1 MTHSSRKAFQRMI
14 KLQNKKRADELLRQS
29 YDTYYEKIARFCNI
43 KLKNRNEA
51 EDCVQECFMVYYK
64 QILNGEEIE
73 NTGAFLYKI
82 ADNLIK
88 TQWRQDKKAN
98 NIISLDEVAEILA
111 TNEVLDYS
119 NIDYDSCAERIIKIL
134 DEKERLLYQLKYTEQ
149 KSIAEIAEELNI
161 SFDAT
166 AKRLSR
172 LRQKVKAMVEE
183 EMKGED
189 LI

>member
-1 MTHSSRKAFQRMI
+1 M
-14 KLQNKKRADELLRQS
+14 QNKKQADEQLRQA
-29 YDTYYEKIARFCNI
+29 YDTYSEKIARFCNI

-51 EDCVQECFMVYYK
+51 EDCVQECFMVFYK
-64 QILNGEEIE
+64 RILRGEEIE
-73 NTGAFLYKI
+73 NTSAFLYKI
-82 ADNLIK
+82 ADNLVK

-98 NIISLDEVAEILA
+98 NIVSLDELAETLVASDII
-111 TNEVLDYS
+111 DCS
-119 NIDYDSCAERIIKIL
+119 NIDFDSCAEKIISIL
-134 DEKERLLYQLKYTEQ
+134 DEKEQLIYKLKYTEG

-161 SFDAT
+161 SFDTT

-172 LRQKVKAMVEE
+172 LRQKVKEMVAE

>member
-1 MTHSSRKAFQRMI
+1 
-14 KLQNKKRADELLRQS
+14 
-29 YDTYYEKIARFCNI
+29 
-43 KLKNRNEA
+43 
-51 EDCVQECFMVYYK
+51 MVYYK
-64 QILNGEEIE
+64 RILSGEEIG
-73 NTGAFLYKI
+73 NTIAYLYKI
-82 ADNLIK
+82 ADNLVK

-98 NIISLDEVAEILA
+98 NIIPLDDLAETLA
-111 TNEVLDYS
+111 TNEVYDYS
-119 NIDYDSCAERIIKIL
+119 NIDYDFCAEKIIKIL
-134 DEKERLLYQLKYTEQ
+134 DEKEQYLYKLKYTDQ

-172 LRQKVKAMVEE
+172 LRQKVKEMVEE

>member
-1 MTHSSRKAFQRMI
+1 MI

-51 EDCVQECFMVYYK
+51 EDCVQECFMIYYK
-64 QILNGEEIE
+64 RILSGEEIG

-88 TQWRQDKKAN
+88 TQWKQDKKAN
-98 NIISLDEVAEILA
+98 NIIPLDDVAETLA
-111 TNEVLDYS
+111 TNEVYDYS

-134 DEKERLLYQLKYTEQ
+134 DEKEQYLYKLKYTDQ
-149 KSIAEIAEELNI
+149 KSIAEIAGELNI

-172 LRQKVKAMVEE
+172 LRQKVKEMVTE

-189 LI
+189 FR

>member
-1 MTHSSRKAFQRMI
+1 
-14 KLQNKKRADELLRQS
+14 
-29 YDTYYEKIARFCNI
+29 
-43 KLKNRNEA
+43 
-51 EDCVQECFMVYYK
+51 MVYYK
-64 QILNGEEIE
+64 RILSGEEIV

-98 NIISLDEVAEILA
+98 DVISLDEVAETLA
-111 TNEVLDYS
+111 TDDVNNYS
-119 NIDYDSCAERIIKIL
+119 DIDYDALAEKIIEIL
-134 DEKERLLYQLKYTEQ
+134 DEKEQNLYRLKYTEQ
-149 KSIAEIAEELNI
+149 KSIAEIAKKLNI
-161 SFDAT
+161 SFDAA

-172 LRQKVKAMVEE
+172 LRQKVKEMVEK

>member
-1 MTHSSRKAFQRMI
+1 M
-14 KLQNKKRADELLRQS
+14 QNKKWADEQLRQA

-43 KLKNRNEA
+43 KLKSRNEA

-64 QILNGEEIE
+64 RILRGEEIG

-82 ADNLIK
+82 ADNLVK

-98 NIISLDEVAEILA
+98 NIVPLDELEESLA
-111 TNEVLDYS
+111 TQEVYDYS
-119 NIDYDSCAERIIKIL
+119 NIDYDACAEKIIGIL
-134 DEKERLLYQLKYTEQ
+134 DEKEQILYKLKYTDQ
-149 KSIAEIAEELNI
+149 KSIAEIAEKLNV
-161 SFDAT
+161 SFDAA

-172 LRQKVKAMVEE
+172 LRQKVKEMVEE

>member
-1 MTHSSRKAFQRMI
+1 M
-14 KLQNKKRADELLRQS
+14 QNKKWAEQLLRRA

-43 KLKNRNEA
+43 KLKNRTEA

-64 QILNGEEIE
+64 RILSGEEIV

-98 NIISLDEVAEILA
+98 DVISLDEVAETLA
-111 TNEVLDYS
+111 TDDVNNYS
-119 NIDYDSCAERIIKIL
+119 DIDYDALAEKIIEIL
-134 DEKERLLYQLKYTEQ
+134 DEKEQNLYRLKYTEQ
-149 KSIAEIAEELNI
+149 KSIAEIAKKLNI
-161 SFDAT
+161 SFDAA

-172 LRQKVKAMVEE
+172 LRQKVKEMVEK

>member
-1 MTHSSRKAFQRMI
+1 
-14 KLQNKKRADELLRQS
+14 
-29 YDTYYEKIARFCNI
+29 
-43 KLKNRNEA
+43 
-51 EDCVQECFMVYYK
+51 MVYYK
-64 QILNGEEIE
+64 RILRGEEIG

-82 ADNLIK
+82 ADNLVK

-98 NIISLDEVAEILA
+98 NIIPLEELAESLA
-111 TNEVLDYS
+111 TNEVYDYG
-119 NIDYDSCAERIIKIL
+119 NIDYDSCAEKIIRVL
-134 DEKERLLYQLKYTEQ
+134 DGKEQSLYKLRYTDQ

-172 LRQKVKAMVEE
+172 LRQKVKEMVAE

>member
-1 MTHSSRKAFQRMI
+1 
-14 KLQNKKRADELLRQS
+14 
-29 YDTYYEKIARFCNI
+29 
-43 KLKNRNEA
+43 
-51 EDCVQECFMVYYK
+51 MVYYK
-64 QILNGEEIE
+64 RVLSGEEIE
-73 NTGAFLYKI
+73 NTGAYLYKI

-98 NIISLDEVAEILA
+98 NIISLDDVAETLA
-111 TNEVLDYS
+111 INEVFDYG
-119 NIDYDSCAERIIKIL
+119 NIDYDSCAEKIIGIL
-134 DEKERLLYQLKYTEQ
+134 DEKEQYLYKLKYTDQ

-172 LRQKVKAMVEE
+172 LRQKVKEMVEK

>member
-1 MTHSSRKAFQRMI
+1 M
-14 KLQNKKRADELLRQS
+14 QNKKRADELLRQS

-64 QILNGEEIE
+64 RILNGEEIG
-73 NTGAFLYKI
+73 NISAFLYKI

-88 TQWRQDKKAN
+88 TQWRQDKIAN
-98 NIISLDEVAEILA
+98 NIIPLEDVAEILVA
-111 TNEVLDYS
+111 NEVFDYS
-119 NIDYDSCAERIIKIL
+119 NIDYDSCAESIIKIL
-134 DEKERLLYQLKYTEQ
+134 DEKEQLLYQLKYTQQ
-149 KSIAEIAEELNI
+149 KSIAEIATELNI

-172 LRQKVKAMVEE
+172 LREKVKAIVEE

>member
-1 MTHSSRKAFQRMI
+1 
-14 KLQNKKRADELLRQS
+14 
-29 YDTYYEKIARFCNI
+29 
-43 KLKNRNEA
+43 
-51 EDCVQECFMVYYK
+51 MVYYK
-64 QILNGEEIE
+64 RILSGEEIG

-82 ADNLIK
+82 ADNLVK
-88 TQWRQDKKAN
+88 TQWRQDEKAN
-98 NIISLDEVAEILA
+98 NILPLDDLAESLATDEVY
-111 TNEVLDYS
+111 DYS
-119 NIDYDSCAERIIKIL
+119 NIDFDSCAERIINIL
-134 DEKERLLYQLKYTEQ
+134 DEKEQYLYKLKYTDQ

-172 LRQKVKAMVEE
+172 LRQKVKEMVEE

>member
-1 MTHSSRKAFQRMI
+1 M
-14 KLQNKKRADELLRQS
+14 LRQS

-64 QILNGEEIE
+64 RILSGEEIG
-73 NTGAFLYKI
+73 NTSAFLYKI

-98 NIISLDEVAEILA
+98 NIIPLDEVAETLVA
-111 TNEVLDYS
+111 DEVYNYG
-119 NIDYDSCAERIIKIL
+119 NIDYDLCAEKIIKVL
-134 DEKERLLYQLKYTEQ
+134 DEKERLLYQLKYIDR
-149 KSIAEIAEELNI
+149 KSLAEIAKELNI

>member
-1 MTHSSRKAFQRMI
+1 M
-14 KLQNKKRADELLRQS
+14 QNKKRADEQLRQA
-29 YDTYYEKIARFCNI
+29 YDTYYEEIARFCNI

-64 QILNGEEIE
+64 RILSGEEIG
-73 NTGAFLYKI
+73 NIGGFLYKI
-82 ADNLIK
+82 ADNLVK

-98 NIISLDEVAEILA
+98 NIIPLDDLAETLA
-111 TNEVLDYS
+111 SEESYDYG
-119 NIDYDSCAERIIKIL
+119 NIDYEACAEKIIKIL
-134 DEKERLLYQLKYTEQ
+134 DEKEQYLYKIKYTDQ

-172 LRQKVKAMVEE
+172 LRQKVKEMVEK

>member
-1 MTHSSRKAFQRMI
+1 MK
-14 KLQNKKRADELLRQS
+14 NKKRADELLRQS

-64 QILNGEEIE
+64 RILSGEEIG
-73 NTGAFLYKI
+73 NTSAFLYKI

-98 NIISLDEVAEILA
+98 NIIPLDDIAETLAADEVY
-111 TNEVLDYS
+111 DYS
-119 NIDYDSCAERIIKIL
+119 NIDYDACTEKIIKIL
-134 DEKERLLYQLKYTEQ
+134 DEKEQYLYKLKYTDG

-172 LRQKVKAMVEE
+172 LRQKVKEIIE
-183 EMKGED
+183 KELKGED

>member
-1 MTHSSRKAFQRMI
+1 M
-14 KLQNKKRADELLRQS
+14 QNKKRADEQLRQA

-64 QILNGEEIE
+64 RILRGEEIE

-98 NIISLDEVAEILA
+98 NLIPLEDLAETLAATDVA
-111 TNEVLDYS
+111 DYS
-119 NIDYDSCAERIIKIL
+119 DIDYDSCAEKIIKIL
-134 DEKERLLYQLKYTEQ
+134 DEKEQQLYKLKYTDQ

-172 LRQKVKAMVEE
+172 LRQKVKEMVAE

>member
-1 MTHSSRKAFQRMI
+1 
-14 KLQNKKRADELLRQS
+14 
-29 YDTYYEKIARFCNI
+29 
-43 KLKNRNEA
+43 
-51 EDCVQECFMVYYK
+51 
-64 QILNGEEIE
+64 

-98 NIISLDEVAEILA
+98 NIVSLDELAESLSA
-111 TNEVLDYS
+111 TEVIDCS
-119 NIDYDSCAERIIKIL
+119 NIDFDSFAEKIISIL
-134 DEKERLLYQLKYTEQ
+134 DEKEQLIYKLKYTDE

-161 SFDAT
+161 SFDAA

-172 LRQKVKAMVEE
+172 LRQKVKEMVAE

-189 LI
+189 FR

>member
-1 MTHSSRKAFQRMI
+1 M
-14 KLQNKKRADELLRQS
+14 QNKKRADEQLRRA

-64 QILNGEEIE
+64 RILSGEEIG
-73 NTGAFLYKI
+73 NISAFLYKI
-82 ADNLIK
+82 ADNLVK

-98 NIISLDEVAEILA
+98 NIIPLDDLAETLA
-111 TNEVLDYS
+111 ANEVYDCS
-119 NIDYDSCAERIIKIL
+119 EIDYDDLAGRIIEIL
-134 DEKERLLYQLKYTEQ
+134 DEKEQNLYRLKYTKQ

-172 LRQKVKAMVEE
+172 LRQKVKEMVEE

>member
-1 MTHSSRKAFQRMI
+1 M
-14 KLQNKKRADELLRQS
+14 QNKKRADEQLRQA

-64 QILNGEEIE
+64 RILSGEEIG
-73 NTGAFLYKI
+73 NTSAFLYKI

-98 NIISLDEVAEILA
+98 NIIPLDDIAETLAADEVY
-111 TNEVLDYS
+111 DYS
-119 NIDYDSCAERIIKIL
+119 NIDYDACAERIIEIL
-134 DEKERLLYQLKYTEQ
+134 DEKEQYLYRLKYTDQ

>member
-1 MTHSSRKAFQRMI
+1 
-14 KLQNKKRADELLRQS
+14 
-29 YDTYYEKIARFCNI
+29 
-43 KLKNRNEA
+43 
-51 EDCVQECFMVYYK
+51 MVYYK
-64 QILNGEEIE
+64 RILSGEEIG

-82 ADNLIK
+82 ADNLVK

-98 NIISLDEVAEILA
+98 NIIPLDDLAESLATDEVY
-111 TNEVLDYS
+111 DYS
-119 NIDYDSCAERIIKIL
+119 NIDFDSCAERVISIL
-134 DEKERLLYQLKYTEQ
+134 DEKEQLIYKLKYTDE

-172 LRQKVKAMVEE
+172 LRQKVKEIVEE

>member
-1 MTHSSRKAFQRMI
+1 M
-14 KLQNKKRADELLRQS
+14 QNKKRADELLRQS
-29 YDTYYEKIARFCNI
+29 YDTYHEKIARFCNI

-64 QILNGEEIE
+64 RILSGEEIV
-73 NTGAFLYKI
+73 NIGAFLYKI

-88 TQWRQDKKAN
+88 TQWKQDKKAN
-98 NIISLDEVAEILA
+98 NIIPLEELSETIASNDFY
-111 TNEVLDYS
+111 DYS
-119 NIDYDSCAERIIKIL
+119 NIDYDACAEKIIKNL
-134 DEKERLLYQLKYTEQ
+134 DAKEQNLYKLKYTDQ
-149 KSIAEIAEELNI
+149 KSIAEISEELNI

>member
-1 MTHSSRKAFQRMI
+1 M
-14 KLQNKKRADELLRQS
+14 QNKKRADEQLRQA

-64 QILNGEEIE
+64 RILSGEEIG
-73 NTGAFLYKI
+73 NTSAFLYKI

-98 NIISLDEVAEILA
+98 NIIPLDDIAETLAADEVY
-111 TNEVLDYS
+111 DYS
-119 NIDYDSCAERIIKIL
+119 NIDYDACTEKIIKIL
-134 DEKERLLYQLKYTEQ
+134 DEKEQYLYKLKYTHG

-172 LRQKVKAMVEE
+172 LRQKVKEIIE
-183 EMKGED
+183 KEMKGED

>member
-1 MTHSSRKAFQRMI
+1 
-14 KLQNKKRADELLRQS
+14 
-29 YDTYYEKIARFCNI
+29 
-43 KLKNRNEA
+43 
-51 EDCVQECFMVYYK
+51 MVYYK
-64 QILNGEEIE
+64 RILSGEEIG

-98 NIISLDEVAEILA
+98 NIVSLDELAESLSA
-111 TNEVLDYS
+111 TEVIDCS
-119 NIDYDSCAERIIKIL
+119 NIDFDSFAEKIISIL
-134 DEKERLLYQLKYTEQ
+134 DEKEQLIYKLKYTDE

-161 SFDAT
+161 SFDAA

-172 LRQKVKAMVEE
+172 LRQKVKEMVAE

-189 LI
+189 FR

>member
-1 MTHSSRKAFQRMI
+1 M
-14 KLQNKKRADELLRQS
+14 QNKKRADELLRQS

-64 QILNGEEIE
+64 RILSGEEIG

-98 NIISLDEVAEILA
+98 NIVSLDELAETLA
-111 TNEVLDYS
+111 VNEVYNYG
-119 NIDYDSCAERIIKIL
+119 NIDYDSCAEKIIGIL
-134 DEKERLLYQLKYTEQ
+134 DEKEQCLYKLKYTDQ

-161 SFDAT
+161 SFDAA

-172 LRQKVKAMVEE
+172 LRQKVKSMVEE

>member
-1 MTHSSRKAFQRMI
+1 M
-14 KLQNKKRADELLRQS
+14 QNKKRADEQLRRA

-64 QILNGEEIE
+64 RILSGEEIG

-82 ADNLIK
+82 ADNLVK

-98 NIISLDEVAEILA
+98 NILPLDDLAESLSATEVI
-111 TNEVLDYS
+111 DCS
-119 NIDYDSCAERIIKIL
+119 NIDFDSCAERIINIL
-134 DEKERLLYQLKYTEQ
+134 DEKEQFLYKLKYTDQ

-172 LRQKVKAMVEE
+172 LRQKVKEMVEE

>member
-1 MTHSSRKAFQRMI
+1 M
-14 KLQNKKRADELLRQS
+14 LRQA
-29 YDTYYEKIARFCNI
+29 YDTYSEKIARFCNI
-43 KLKNRNEA
+43 KLKNRVEA
-51 EDCVQECFMVYYK
+51 EDCVQECFTVYYK
-64 QILNGEEIE
+64 RVLRGEEIE

-88 TQWRQDKKAN
+88 AQWRQDKKAN
-98 NIISLDEVAEILA
+98 NIVPLEDLAETLA
-111 TNEVLDYS
+111 SSEIVDCS
-119 NIDYDSCAERIIKIL
+119 HIDFDACAEKIVSVL
-134 DEKERLLYQLKYTEQ
+134 DEKEQKLYRMKYVER

-172 LRQKVKAMVEE
+172 LRQKVREMVAE

>member
-1 MTHSSRKAFQRMI
+1 M
-14 KLQNKKRADELLRQS
+14 QNKKRADEQLRQA

-64 QILNGEEIE
+64 RILHGEKIE

-82 ADNLIK
+82 ADNLVK
-88 TQWRQDKKAN
+88 SQWRQDKKAN
-98 NIISLDEVAEILA
+98 NIIPLDELAETLA
-111 TNEVLDYS
+111 ADEVYNFSD
-119 NIDYDSCAERIIKIL
+119 IDYDALAERIIENL
-134 DEKERLLYQLKYTEQ
+134 DEKEQYLYKIKYTDQ

-161 SFDAT
+161 SFDAA

-172 LRQKVKAMVEE
+172 LRKKVKELIE
-183 EMKGED
+183 KEMKGED

>member
-1 MTHSSRKAFQRMI
+1 MI

-29 YDTYYEKIARFCNI
+29 YDTYYEKIARFCII

-64 QILNGEEIE
+64 RILSGEEIG

-82 ADNLIK
+82 ADILVK

-98 NIISLDEVAEILA
+98 NILPLDDLAESLSATEVI
-111 TNEVLDYS
+111 DCS
-119 NIDYDSCAERIIKIL
+119 NIDFDSCAERIINIL
-134 DEKERLLYQLKYTEQ
+134 DEKEQFLYKLKYTDQ

-172 LRQKVKAMVEE
+172 LRQKVKEMV
-183 EMKGED
+183 KKK
-189 LI
+189 

>member
-1 MTHSSRKAFQRMI
+1 M
-14 KLQNKKRADELLRQS
+14 QNKKRADEQLRQA

-64 QILNGEEIE
+64 RILSGEEIG

-98 NIISLDEVAEILA
+98 NIIPLDDIAETLAADEVY
-111 TNEVLDYS
+111 DYS
-119 NIDYDSCAERIIKIL
+119 NIDYDACAEKIIKIL
-134 DEKERLLYQLKYTEQ
+134 DEKEQYLYKLKYTHG
-149 KSIAEIAEELNI
+149 KSIAEIAEELNV
-161 SFDAT
+161 SFDAA

-172 LRQKVKAMVEE
+172 LRQKVKEIIE
-183 EMKGED
+183 KEMKGED

>member
-1 MTHSSRKAFQRMI
+1 M
-14 KLQNKKRADELLRQS
+14 QNKKRADELLRQS

-64 QILNGEEIE
+64 RILNGEEIG

-88 TQWRQDKKAN
+88 AQWKQDKKAN
-98 NIISLDEVAEILA
+98 NIIPLDEVAEILA
-111 TNEVLDYS
+111 ANEVLDYN
-119 NIDYDSCAERIIKIL
+119 NIDYDFCAERIIKVL
-134 DEKERLLYQLKYTEQ
+134 DEKERLLYQLKYTEK

>member
-1 MTHSSRKAFQRMI
+1 M
-14 KLQNKKRADELLRQS
+14 LRQS

-64 QILNGEEIE
+64 RILSGEEIG
-73 NTGAFLYKI
+73 NTSAFLYKI

-88 TQWRQDKKAN
+88 TQWKQDKKAN
-98 NIISLDEVAEILA
+98 NIIPLDEVAETLVA
-111 TNEVLDYS
+111 DEVYDYS
-119 NIDYDSCAERIIKIL
+119 NIDYDLCAEKIIKVL
-134 DEKERLLYQLKYTEQ
+134 DEKERLLYQLKYTDR
-149 KSIAEIAEELNI
+149 KSIAEISKELNV

>member
-1 MTHSSRKAFQRMI
+1 MI
-14 KLQNKKRADELLRQS
+14 KLQNKKQADELLRQS

-64 QILNGEEIE
+64 RILQGEEIE
-73 NTGAFLYKI
+73 NTGAYLYKI

-98 NIISLDEVAEILA
+98 NIISLDDVAETLA
-111 TNEVLDYS
+111 TNEIYDYG
-119 NIDYDSCAERIIKIL
+119 NMDYDSCVERIIKIL
-134 DEKERLLYQLKYTEQ
+134 DEKEQNLYKLKYTDK

-172 LRQKVKAMVEE
+172 LRQKVKVIVEE

>member
-1 MTHSSRKAFQRMI
+1 M
-14 KLQNKKRADELLRQS
+14 QNKKWADRLLRQA

-43 KLKNRNEA
+43 KLKNRTEA

-64 QILNGEEIE
+64 RILSGEEIV

-82 ADNLIK
+82 ADNLVK

-98 NIISLDEVAEILA
+98 DVIPLDEVAETLA
-111 TNEVLDYS
+111 TDDVNNYS
-119 NIDYDSCAERIIKIL
+119 DIDYDALAEKIIENL
-134 DEKERLLYQLKYTEQ
+134 DEKEQYLYKLKYTDK

-161 SFDAT
+161 SFDAA

-172 LRQKVKAMVEE
+172 LRQKVKDIIVK

>member
-1 MTHSSRKAFQRMI
+1 M
-14 KLQNKKRADELLRQS
+14 LRQS

-64 QILNGEEIE
+64 RILSGEEIG
-73 NTGAFLYKI
+73 NTSAFLYKI

-88 TQWRQDKKAN
+88 TQWKQDKKAN
-98 NIISLDEVAEILA
+98 NIIPLDEVAETLVA
-111 TNEVLDYS
+111 DEVYDYG
-119 NIDYDSCAERIIKIL
+119 NIDYDLCAKKIIKVL
-134 DEKERLLYQLKYTEQ
+134 DEKERLLYQLKYIDR
-149 KSIAEIAEELNI
+149 KSLAEIAKELNI